1 MKTILKEQLTQEFIH
16 ALDELSRAAQESLL
30 IDLHGKKFVVVKE
43 KEYQG
48 WLETA
53 YLLSSSKNAEILKKA
68 LDEPPDECRE
78 LKKEHRKN
86 AAI

>member
-1 MKTILKEQLTQEFIH
+1 MKTILKEQLTQELIH
-16 ALDELSRAAQESLL
+16 ALDELNQADQKCLL
-30 IDLHGKKFVVVKE
+30 IDLYGKKFVVVEE

-68 LDEPPDECRE
+68 LDEPLDECRE
-78 LKKEHRKN
+78 LKDVLTELDS
-86 AAI
+86 